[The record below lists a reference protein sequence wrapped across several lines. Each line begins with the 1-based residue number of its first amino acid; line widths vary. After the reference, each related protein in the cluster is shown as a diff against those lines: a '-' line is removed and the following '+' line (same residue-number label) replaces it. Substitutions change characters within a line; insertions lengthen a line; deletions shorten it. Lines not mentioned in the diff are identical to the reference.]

1 LANLRQTPSPLDY
14 QEAGADA
21 GAAMII
27 RGFSHFVTS
36 MAAPVA
42 SGRSGCRVG
51 LYTYWTTPPC
61 HGVHPNPTLDLAN
74 VRSKA
79 DVFEQKVK

>member
-36 MAAPVA
+36 MAAPWLLRLLPA
-42 SGRSGCRVG
+42 
-51 LYTYWTTPPC
+51 
-61 HGVHPNPTLDLAN
+61 
-74 VRSKA
+74 
-79 DVFEQKVK
+79 